1 MKKITNIIIF
11 ILSISAAVVSII
23 MVYKGENGFE
33 KALYY
38 VILAAILFP
47 IILYILDVYNIPT
60 KLGLMDNLNFS
71 KWTKF
76 LTDYVSSIISVFVSS
91 AFLIIITFMQVDV
104 TNQQNIKLNNEN
116 LRIQNFPLLKYY
128 FTRDLIDSDI
138 FNDNHEV
145 ILCKNDDETGEL
157 NFTMEIENIGLN
169 TVRKVY
175 LEIKSDI
182 LNIDKNFELYNQSSI
197 EKNQKIKKNIIIQG
211 VSSGKY
217 NLDIIVY
224 YQDLL
229 KNWYEQTLHLNISLS
244 DINNPT
250 SSEINSFY
258 VEEENLLQNEPSFIK
273 SSN

>member
-1 MKKITNIIIF
+1 MKKIKNIIIF
-11 ILSISAAVVSII
+11 ILSISAAVVSVIK
-23 MVYKGENGFE
+23 VHKVENDFE

-47 IILYILDVYNIPT
+47 IILYILDAYNIPT

-128 FTRDLIDSDI
+128 FTGDLIDSDI

-157 NFTMEIENIGLN
+157 DFTMEIENIGLN
-169 TVRKVY
+169 TARKVY

-229 KNWYEQTLHLNISLS
+229 KNWYEQTLHVNISLS

-258 VEEENLLQNEPSFIK
+258 VEEENLLQNEPPFIK

>member
-1 MKKITNIIIF
+1 MKKIINIIIF
-11 ILSISAAVVSII
+11 ILSISAAVVSVIKAHK
-23 MVYKGENGFE
+23 VENDFE

-91 AFLIIITFMQVDV
+91 AFLIIITFMQVNV

-169 TVRKVY
+169 TARKVY

-182 LNIDKNFELYNQSSI
+182 LSIDKNFELYNQSSI

-229 KNWYEQTLHLNISLS
+229 KNWYEQTLHVNIPLS

-258 VEEENLLQNEPSFIK
+258 VEEENLLQNEPPFIK

>member
-1 MKKITNIIIF
+1 MKKIKNIIIF

-23 MVYKGENGFE
+23 KAHKVENDFE

-47 IILYILDVYNIPT
+47 IILYILDAYNIPT

-128 FTRDLIDSDI
+128 FTGDLIDSDI

-157 NFTMEIENIGLN
+157 DFTMEIENIGLN
-169 TVRKVY
+169 TARKVY

-197 EKNQKIKKNIIIQG
+197 EKNQKIKKNIIIKG

-229 KNWYEQTLHLNISLS
+229 KNWYEQTLHVNISLS

-258 VEEENLLQNEPSFIK
+258 VEEENLLQNEPPFIK

>member
-169 TVRKVY
+169 TARKVY

>member
-1 MKKITNIIIF
+1 MEKIINIIIF
-11 ILSISAAVVSII
+11 ILSIGVAVISVI
-23 MVYKGENGFE
+23 MAHKRENNFE

-60 KLGLMDNLNFS
+60 KLGLMDNVNFL

-76 LTDYVSSIISVFVSS
+76 LTDYVYSIISVFVSS
-91 AFLIIITFMQVDV
+91 AFLIIINFTQVDV
-104 TNQQNIKLNNEN
+104 TNQKNIKLNNEN
-116 LRIQNFPLLKYY
+116 QRIQNLPLLKYY

-175 LEIKSDI
+175 WEIKSDI
-182 LNIDKNFELYNQSSI
+182 LNIDKNLEFYNQSSI

-211 VSSGKY
+211 ISSGNYK
-217 NLDIIVY
+217 LDIMVY

-229 KNWYEQTLHLNISLS
+229 KNWYEQTLHVNISLS

-258 VEEENLLQNEPSFIK
+258 VEEENLLQNEPPFIK

>member
-1 MKKITNIIIF
+1 MKKIKNIIIF
-11 ILSISAAVVSII
+11 ILSISAAVVSVIK
-23 MVYKGENGFE
+23 VHKKSNKLE
-33 KALYY
+33 KALFY
-38 VILAAILFP
+38 VILTAILFP
-47 IILYILDVYNIPT
+47 IFLYILDVYNVPT
-60 KLGLMDNLNFS
+60 SFGLKEDLHFLE
-71 KWTKF
+71 WFEF
-76 LTDYVSSIISVFVSS
+76 LTNYVSSIISVLLNSII
-91 AFLIIITFMQVDV
+91 LIIITKKELDV
-104 TNQQNIKLNNEN
+104 TNEQNVKINNEN

-157 NFTMEIENIGLN
+157 DFTMEIENIGLN
-169 TVRKVY
+169 TARKVY

-229 KNWYEQTLHLNISLS
+229 KNWYEQTLHVNISLS

-258 VEEENLLQNEPSFIK
+258 VEEENLLQNEPPFIK

>member
-1 MKKITNIIIF
+1 MKKIKNIIIF
-11 ILSISAAVVSII
+11 ILSISATVVSII
-23 MVYKGENGFE
+23 KAHKVENDFE

-76 LTDYVSSIISVFVSS
+76 LTDYVSSIVSVFVSS

-116 LRIQNFPLLKYY
+116 IRIQNFPLLKYY

-157 NFTMEIENIGLN
+157 DFTMEIENIGLN
-169 TVRKVY
+169 TARKVY

-229 KNWYEQTLHLNISLS
+229 KNWYEQTLHVNISLS

-258 VEEENLLQNEPSFIK
+258 VEEENLLQNEPPFIK

>member
-1 MKKITNIIIF
+1 MEKIINIIIF
-11 ILSISAAVVSII
+11 ILSISAAVISVI
-23 MVYKGENGFE
+23 MAHKRENNFE

-60 KLGLMDNLNFS
+60 KLGLMDNLNFL

-76 LTDYVSSIISVFVSS
+76 LTDYVYSIISAFVSS
-91 AFLIIITFMQVDV
+91 AFLIIINFTQVDV
-104 TNQQNIKLNNEN
+104 TNQKNVKLNNEN
-116 LRIQNFPLLKYY
+116 QRIQNLPLLKYY

-145 ILCKNDDETGEL
+145 ILCKNDGETGEL

-175 LEIKSDI
+175 LKIKSDI
-182 LNIDKNFELYNQSSI
+182 LNIDKNFKLYNQSSI
-197 EKNQKIKKNIIIQG
+197 EKNKKIKKNIIIQN
-211 VSSGKY
+211 VSSGNYK
-217 NLDIIVY
+217 LDIIVY

-229 KNWYEQTLHLNISLS
+229 KNWYEQTLHTNISLS

-258 VEEENLLQNEPSFIK
+258 VEEENLLLNEPPFIK
-273 SSN
+273 AYY